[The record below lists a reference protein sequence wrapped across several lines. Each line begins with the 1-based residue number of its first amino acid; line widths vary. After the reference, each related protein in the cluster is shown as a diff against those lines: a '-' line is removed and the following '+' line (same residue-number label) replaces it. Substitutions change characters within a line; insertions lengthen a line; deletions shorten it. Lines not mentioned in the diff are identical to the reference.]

1 MRRGG
6 EGENMAVPQLTS
18 SSSTRRLSLRTTRP
32 DPFLSLCKCF
42 SFVVV
47 LSAILCI
54 AVNVL
59 SAIRSFKHQSDIFD
73 GIFRCYA
80 VFLACFVVLAETE
93 WNFIIKFWKVLEYW
107 VGRGML
113 QIFVAVMTRAFP
125 DYSGE
130 RKELVIFQG
139 IACYMLLACGSIY
152 VVSGSMYYI
161 LRVTVPLYYHLKGI
175 LCVGLLKRS
184 RQKQE
189 ISREQA
195 EKDLQE
201 LERRREELEQLL
213 ITE

>member
-152 VVSGSMYYI
+152 VVSG
-161 LRVTVPLYYHLKGI
+161 I

-195 EKDLQE
+195 EKDLQVIW
-201 LERRREELEQLL
+201 LRLDCIPYAYL
-213 ITE
+213 